1 MANSRPTHHSLN
13 STILGANQPTV
24 TTLIYGRPGILPQKR
39 SRACLLAVIGR
50 IEKRAAGWL
59 CTLALHTPVAATSTR
74 RRWVVSMLLV
84 QLIGVGVSLLS
95 KIALDGGMSPFVM
108 ITYRNLIA
116 AVVVCPFCFVF
127 EREMWKVLNW
137 TVWAWIFAN
146 AAFGDV
152 LAMGLYFYGLRST
165 SAAFSSIFQNLIPVA
180 TFIIAM
186 VLRTENLS
194 LRKLPGKMKLL
205 GALLCVGGTM
215 MVSLLRGPELHM
227 WRTNLLR
234 HAHDQAPANTA
245 GAHHD
250 MVVGTLWLCGSC
262 VSYALYFI
270 VQERL
275 VKVYPSTYWM
285 AMLTSLV
292 GSMQSFIVGV
302 FLVHERSE
310 WMLKWDLKLLT
321 VVYSGVLN
329 TGLAFLLI
337 SWVISRSGPIYPCDV
352 QLCVARRHHGLG
364 LGATRHQYLH
374 RECARDSARCDGD
387 VCISLGKRNRGQA
400 RCDCVGSRAGAGG
413 VGRQE
418 DEQGVL

>member
-1 MANSRPTHHSLN
+1 MAKT
-13 STILGANQPTV
+13 
-24 TTLIYGRPGILPQKR
+24 
-39 SRACLLAVIGR
+39 
-50 IEKRAAGWL
+50 AAKMVM
-59 CTLALHTPVAATSTR
+59 C
-74 RRWVVSMLLV
+74 MLLV
-84 QLIGVGVSLLS
+84 QLIVVGVSLLS
-95 KIALDGGMSPFVM
+95 KIALDGGMSPFVI

-116 AVVVCPFCFVF
+116 TVVVAPFCVVF
-127 EREMWKVLNW
+127 EREMWKQLKW

-165 SAAFSSIFQNLIPVA
+165 SAAYASIFQNLIPVA
-180 TFIIAM
+180 TFAIAM

-215 MVSLLRGPELHM
+215 MMVSLLTGPELHM
-227 WRTNLLR
+227 WRGNLLR
-234 HAHDQAPANTA
+234 HAHDQAAANTA

-250 MVVGTLWLCGSC
+250 KVVGTLWLCGSC

-292 GSMQSFIVGV
+292 GSIQSFVVGV
-302 FLVHERSE
+302 LVVHDRSQ
-310 WMLKWDLKLLT
+310 WMMLKWDLIKILT
-321 VVYSGVLN
+321 VIYSGVLN

-337 SWVISRSGPIYPCDV
+337 SWVISRSGPIYPAMFSSVSLVITTVLDSV
-352 QLCVARRHHGLG
+352 LLGTNIYLGSVLGTLVVLVGMYAFLWGKGREIKLAEMASAAAR
-364 LGATRHQYLH
+364 
-374 RECARDSARCDGD
+374 E
-387 VCISLGKRNRGQA
+387 
-400 RCDCVGSRAGAGG
+400 
-413 VGRQE
+413 QE
-418 DEQGVL
+418 P

>member
-1 MANSRPTHHSLN
+1 MAKT
-13 STILGANQPTV
+13 
-24 TTLIYGRPGILPQKR
+24 
-39 SRACLLAVIGR
+39 
-50 IEKRAAGWL
+50 AAKM
-59 CTLALHTPVAATSTR
+59 
-74 RRWVVSMLLV
+74 VVSMLLV

-95 KIALDGGMSPFVM
+95 KIALDGGMSPFVI
-108 ITYRNLIA
+108 ITYRKLIA
-116 AVVVCPFCFVF
+116 TAVVAPFCVVF
-127 EREMWKVLNW
+127 EREMWKMLNW
-137 TVWAWIFAN
+137 TVWVWIFAN

-165 SAAFSSIFQNLIPVA
+165 SAAYSSVFQNLIPVA

-234 HAHDQAPANTA
+234 HAHNQAPA

-250 MVVGTLWLCGSC
+250 KVVGTLWLCGSC

-292 GSMQSFIVGV
+292 GSMQSFVVGV
-302 FLVHERSE
+302 FLVHDKSQ

-321 VVYSGVLN
+321 VVYSVSAYVHGKQGVLN

-337 SWVISRSGPIYPCDV
+337 SWVISRSGPIYPAMFSSVSLVITTVLDSV
-352 QLCVARRHHGLG
+352 LLG
-364 LGATRHQYLH
+364 TNIYLGSVLGTVLVVMGMYAFLWGKG
-374 RECARDSARCDGD
+374 REIKLAEMASA
-387 VCISLGKRNRGQA
+387 A
-400 RCDCVGSRAGAGG
+400 A
-413 VGRQE
+413 QE
-418 DEQGVL
+418 QEP

>member
-1 MANSRPTHHSLN
+1 M
-13 STILGANQPTV
+13 
-24 TTLIYGRPGILPQKR
+24 
-39 SRACLLAVIGR
+39 
-50 IEKRAAGWL
+50 
-59 CTLALHTPVAATSTR
+59 
-74 RRWVVSMLLV
+74 
-84 QLIGVGVSLLS
+84 
-95 KIALDGGMSPFVM
+95 
-108 ITYRNLIA
+108 
-116 AVVVCPFCFVF
+116 
-127 EREMWKVLNW
+127 LNW

-165 SAAFSSIFQNLIPVA
+165 SATFSSIFQNLIPVA
-180 TFIIAM
+180 TFVIAM

-215 MVSLLRGPELHM
+215 TVSLLRGPELHL

-234 HAHDQAPANTA
+234 QAHDQAPASTA

-250 MVVGTLWLCGSC
+250 KVVGTLWLCGSC

-302 FLVHERSE
+302 FLVHDKSQ

-337 SWVISRSGPIYPCDV
+337 SWVISRSGPIYPAMFSSVSLIITTVLDSV
-352 QLCVARRHHGLG
+352 LLG
-364 LGATRHQYLH
+364 TSIYLGSVLGTVLVVMGMYAFLWGKG
-374 RECARDSARCDGD
+374 REIKLAEMASA
-387 VCISLGKRNRGQA
+387 A
-400 RCDCVGSRAGAGG
+400 A
-413 VGRQE
+413 QE
-418 DEQGVL
+418 QEQEQEP

>member
-1 MANSRPTHHSLN
+1 MTTMA
-13 STILGANQPTV
+13 
-24 TTLIYGRPGILPQKR
+24 TTTAKM
-39 SRACLLAVIGR
+39 
-50 IEKRAAGWL
+50 
-59 CTLALHTPVAATSTR
+59 
-74 RRWVVSMLLV
+74 VVSMLLV

-95 KIALDGGMSPFVM
+95 KIALDGIMSPFVM

-215 MVSLLRGPELHM
+215 MVSMLRGPELHM

-234 HAHDQAPANTA
+234 HAHDRRQQTPQVLT
-245 GAHHD
+245 
-250 MVVGTLWLCGSC
+250 TTWLS
-262 VSYALYFI
+262 
-270 VQERL
+270 ERL

-292 GSMQSFIVGV
+292 GSMQCFIVGV

-321 VVYSGVLN
+321 VVYSGVMN

-337 SWVISRSGPIYPCDV
+337 SWVISRSGPIYPAMFNSVSLVVTTVLDSV
-352 QLCVARRHHGLG
+352 LLG
-364 LGATRHQYLH
+364 TSIYIGSVLGIVLVVMGMYAFLWGKGTEVKL
-374 RECARDSARCDGD
+374 AAIASA
-387 VCISLGKRNRGQA
+387 A
-400 RCDCVGSRAGAGG
+400 A
-413 VGRQE
+413 QE
-418 DEQGVL
+418 QEA